1 MIWLLFHSC
10 GLKNKVFIET
20 VFWRSY
26 PDHQNYKHVIINDN
40 RTDFLYTGQLS
51 TLNIS
56 CSNRCLPCF
65 PLFTLIFKR
74 GLLML
79 NLTMTLNLNQ
89 RKHLLTLMLL
99 FTNIE
104 EKLTLL
110 CLNFIIQFNFKPK
123 NVNSKVCRIKGNAL
137 EVQYKCRTLGV

>member
-10 GLKNKVFIET
+10 GIKNISIHRNSFLT
-20 VFWRSY
+20 LLPRSS
-26 PDHQNYKHVIINDN
+26 NYKHVIINDN
-40 RTDFLYTGQLS
+40 RTNFVYTGQLS

-56 CSNRCLPCF
+56 CSNSCLLCF

-89 RKHLLTLMLL
+89 RKHLLTLMLF

-104 EKLTLL
+104 EKLTVL
-110 CLNFIIQFNFKPK
+110 CLNFIIHFNFKPK